1 MVIERTG
8 QGDVDTLLAGQ
19 QAPRAVEQLRSTQAQ
34 PIAAGEYPLVLVE
47 HVRRGDAQTTV
58 TDDLAATVVQL
69 LSEVQRHHALAGN
82 LADAVVHLPGRDVHA
97 LVASDTA
104 SVIV

>member
-1 MVIERTG
+1 MFGAGNETRTRDPDLG
-8 QGDVDTLLAGQ
+8 KVV
-19 QAPRAVEQLRSTQAQ
+19 RTQAQ

-82 LADAVVHLPGRDVHA
+82 LADAVVHLPGRDVYA